1 VGIVTRLAKD
11 GGTKQWHLYG
21 LMLIGILAL
30 AAYAGCSKTSEDGA
44 EAPAA
49 KLVPP
54 PPPPPDYAD
63 KHMPEGWWSDPDILE
78 QGRQLYIGAENID
91 VNCAACH
98 GKNGKPVKKGA
109 RDFRQTERMQLYSD
123 SQWFWR
129 VSEGVKGTKMPAWK
143 KKLKSEED
151 RWKII
156 AYERTFGLDG
166 LGWDVARAEWVPLAE
181 LGKPIAEIE
190 AAPPEG
196 ETAPSEE
203 GAVPAS
209 DPVEG
214 DSPASEDA
222 PAQSES

>member
-1 VGIVTRLAKD
+1 MEIVTRLAKD
-11 GGTKQWHLYG
+11 GGTKQWYFYV
-21 LMLIGILAL
+21 LMMIAILAL
-30 AAYAGCSKTSEDGA
+30 TAYVGCSKSSEEGPA
-44 EAPAA
+44 SAA
-49 KLVPP
+49 KLIPP
-54 PPPPPDYAD
+54 PEPPPAYAD
-63 KHMPEGWWSDPDILE
+63 KHMPEGWWSDPDIIE

-109 RDFRQTERMQLYSD
+109 RDFRQKERMQMYSD

-166 LGWDVARAEWVPLAE
+166 LGWDVARAEWVPVAE
-181 LGKPIAEIE
+181 LGKPVVETEVVPGAE
-190 AAPPEG
+190 G
-196 ETAPSEE
+196 V
-203 GAVPAS
+203 VPAS
-209 DPVEG
+209 DPIEG
-214 DSPASEDA
+214 DA
-222 PAQSES
+222 PASHDASGQSEG

>member
-1 VGIVTRLAKD
+1 MRVMKD
-11 GGTKQWHLYG
+11 GDVRQWYLYG

-30 AAYAGCSKTSEDGA
+30 FPYVGCSKSSEEGSVSA
-44 EAPAA
+44 T
-49 KLVPP
+49 KLLPP

-63 KHMPEGWWSDPDILE
+63 KHMPEGWWSDPEIIE

-109 RDFRQTERMQLYSD
+109 RDFRQKERMEMYSD
-123 SQWFWR
+123 STWFWR

-143 KKLKSEED
+143 KKLPSEED

-156 AYERTFGLDG
+156 SYERTFGLDG
-166 LGWDVARAEWVPLAE
+166 LGWDVARGEWVPVAE
-181 LGKPIAEIE
+181 LGKPVAET
-190 AAPPEG
+190 EG
-196 ETAPSEE
+196 IPSGE

-209 DPVEG
+209 
-214 DSPASEDA
+214 EDA
-222 PAQSES
+222 PPSHGVSGQSEG